1 MMKRLILWILFSL
14 SFANSLEAQTW
25 ANMPITRRPFDRLFT
40 TYASIQ
46 ANGDNI
52 IMVGHEQRMSYSSAP
67 LIIQK
72 WRADGSLLWEKIY
85 PEFENTYW
93 SGSDSMAINKANDG
107 GYIISVSGIGR
118 EKFTIFKIDENG
130 NKIWHKRY
138 DNKFLSWKYQVLP
151 NKTKTGY
158 AIFSDTLNM
167 RINNVGDII
176 KIDTSKFYYT
186 PQWSVN
192 PKPDKDFWG
201 IIRNSQDGK
210 TYIAEIN
217 ADSTFNYSATL
228 WDERLGTKALQLSDG
243 HYLVYDNDPDSLFI
257 RNYHKISPSGQRIW
271 DRRIVSINPDTSY
284 RRFPYPYN
292 IYAKT
297 HDGGFIQSYYP
308 KNNDIQ
314 LIRYDSSG
322 NIVWTKQPYT
332 QYSWFYRCH
341 SIFETAD
348 SGFVVGTQFWHF
360 KVNANGDLFT
370 SEISGRIK
378 RDTSNDCIAQTN
390 EPIVKGLTTIT
401 ATKNSS
407 SLSYYGVVDSLG
419 NYKIALDTGSYS
431 LQLNRIGSQLWQ
443 NCTPSVLHTIA
454 QPYSIDTVDFALKPL
469 INCPAMRVNAGTWG
483 LRRCFENTYS
493 VNYFNDGTTIARNA
507 FVEITIDSLMEFRR
521 ASRPLSSRVGQRLRF
536 DVGDVD
542 YGRGGNFDVTVYV
555 KCGDS
560 TRLNQTLCFESHVFP
575 DTVCTPTTGWNG
587 ANIVVTG
594 TCARDSVV
602 FTIRNT
608 GNAATGNV
616 RQVIIE
622 DQVMFSARPI
632 SLPANGVLYEKLPAN
647 GATWRLT
654 VEQVANNPRSKFATA
669 FVEGCRNN
677 PTAPFST
684 GNATAFP
691 DADGDAAVDIQC
703 LAIRGAYDPNDKTGY
718 PLGTGTSRQIGQNQ
732 DIEYLIRF
740 QNTGTDTA
748 FQVVLRDTLPSQ
760 LDLTS
765 IEPGA
770 SSHPY
775 TWDLTG
781 KGVLIFNFDNIRLM
795 DSFRNEPASHGFVKF
810 RIKQKKDL
818 PIGTKIENS
827 VGIYFDFNA
836 PVITNRTLHTIGK
849 DILLTAT
856 VERIFDEKVKIEVF
870 PNPFSDFLT
879 FNIKQATPSV
889 NEGLFELFDLT
900 GKVLR
905 REKFV
910 DNQFTFER
918 KDLPTGVFIFKISTV
933 DGRLIGQGK
942 VVAK

>member
-1 MMKRLILWILFSL
+1 MKRIIWLALFL
-14 SFANSLEAQTW
+14 VCMGHFAEAQGW
-25 ANMPITRRPFDRLFT
+25 RRTYTFSGNPFT
-40 TYASIQ
+40 SYATVAAQNDSFVT
-46 ANGDNI
+46 
-52 IMVGHEQRMSYSSAP
+52 VGVASPRYLA
-67 LIIQK
+67 IQK
-72 WRADGSLLWEKIY
+72 CGPNGIPVWQKSFTNVLIGVD
-85 PEFENTYW
+85 TM
-93 SGSDSMAINKANDG
+93 SMCRANDG
-107 GYIISVSGIGR
+107 GYIVAVTNLSATPHQMRFI
-118 EKFTIFKIDENG
+118 KIDEQG
-130 NKIWHKRY
+130 NLVWQKSYNSFPNSSYISR
-138 DNKFLSWKYQVLP
+138 VRIIP
-151 NKTKTGY
+151 NKAKSGY
-158 AIFSDTLNM
+158 SSFNSYDATRITNNGDSLITERTDTLGSSSQSWILNSK
-167 RINNVGDII
+167 VG
-176 KIDTSKFYYT
+176 
-186 PQWSVN
+186 
-192 PKPDKDFWG
+192 KDFFSVVKKFVNG
-201 IIRNSQDGK
+201 MNRTFIIEANDGNNYGFSSTLFDELTGSNTLRLSDGNYLIYGYTSLNGTNFVKYVKITPNGQIVWTNQSLSTLTSSRNSSDPNAFATSDGGFVESFFQNGTCHLIK
-210 TYIAEIN
+210 IN
-217 ADSTFNYSATL
+217 AD
-228 WDERLGTKALQLSDG
+228 
-243 HYLVYDNDPDSLFI
+243 
-257 RNYHKISPSGQRIW
+257 
-271 DRRIVSINPDTSY
+271 
-284 RRFPYPYN
+284 
-292 IYAKT
+292 
-297 HDGGFIQSYYP
+297 
-308 KNNDIQ
+308 
-314 LIRYDSSG
+314 G
-322 NIVWTKQPYT
+322 NIVWDRTLPIPY
-332 QYSWFYRCH
+332 SRNLH
-341 SIFETAD
+341 SIIQSSD
-348 SGFVVGTQFWHF
+348 GGFVIGSLEMHV
-360 KVNANGDLFT
+360 KVDANGDLY
-370 SEISGRIK
+370 SSQIIGRV
-378 RDTSNDCIAQTN
+378 REDVSNDCIAQVN
-390 EPIVKGLTTIT
+390 EPRFRGLITIS
-401 ATKNSS
+401 ATKNGTTDT
-407 SLSYYGVVDSLG
+407 YYSAVDSLG
-419 NYKIALDTGSYS
+419 NYKISVDTG
-431 LQLNRIGSQLWQ
+431 NHIINVNNFWSQYWQ
-443 NCTPSVLHTIA
+443 NCTPSVSRNIPVLYTTDSA
-454 QPYSIDTVDFALKPL
+454 DFALKPL

-493 VNYFNDGTTIARNA
+493 VNYFNDGTTVARNA
-507 FVEITIDSLMEFRR
+507 YVEITIDSLMEFRR

-536 DVGDVD
+536 NVGDVD

-560 TRLNQTLCFESHVFP
+560 TRLNQTLCFETHVFP
-575 DTVCTPTTGWNG
+575 DTICTPTTGWNG

-594 TCARDSVV
+594 TCARDSVE

-608 GNAATGNV
+608 GNAATGTV
-616 RQVIIE
+616 RSLIVE
-622 DQVMFSARPI
+622 DQVMFAVQPI
-632 SLPANGVLYEKLPAN
+632 SLPPNGVLIKKQPAN
-647 GATWRLT
+647 GSTWRLS
-654 VEQVANNPRSKFATA
+654 VQQVANNPRSTFATA

-781 KGVLIFNFDNIRLM
+781 KGVLIFNFDNIQLM

-827 VGIYFDFNA
+827 AGIYFDFNA

-849 DILLTAT
+849 DFLLTAT
-856 VERIFDEKVKIEVF
+856 VERVFDEKVKIEVF

-889 NEGLFELFDLT
+889 NEGIFELFDLT

-918 KDLPTGVFIFKISTV
+918 KDLPMGLFIFKISTV

>member
-1 MMKRLILWILFSL
+1 MKKIVWLALFLVCMGHFAEAQGWARSYTFADGTFKSL
-14 SFANSLEAQTW
+14 STI
-25 ANMPITRRPFDRLFT
+25 ITKNDSFITAGYFQPT
-40 TYASIQ
+40 GTST
-46 ANGDNI
+46 
-52 IMVGHEQRMSYSSAP
+52 SYV
-67 LIIQK
+67 LIQK
-72 WRADGSLLWEKIY
+72 CDPNGIPVWQKHLTTLTAS
-85 PEFENTYW
+85 
-93 SGSDSMAINKANDG
+93 SDTITLTRANDN
-107 GYIISVSGIGR
+107 GYIMALSGFFNLPRTRAAKVDELGNLVWQKSYYLRGSTNYGR
-118 EKFTIFKIDENG
+118 II
-130 NKIWHKRY
+130 
-138 DNKFLSWKYQVLP
+138 P
-151 NKTKTGY
+151 NKSKTGY
-158 AIFSDTLNM
+158 AILSSGSSVRITNAGDSVRSDSISTMFFRNWA
-167 RINNVGDII
+167 VS
-176 KIDTSKFYYT
+176 SKT
-186 PQWSVN
+186 N
-192 PKPDKDFWG
+192 KDFVTFQRLTNFTG
-201 IIRNSQDGK
+201 ELREIQSDNSF
-210 TYIAEIN
+210 
-217 ADSTFNYSATL
+217 STTVTPLAF
-228 WDERLGTKALQLSDG
+228 
-243 HYLVYDNDPDSLFI
+243 PDSLGDQVV
-257 RNYHKISPSGQRIW
+257 RLADGNYLIHGLTYSTYVNGNQESLWSHAKYTPDGQLIWKKHLKVLNVSSWQVFASPAS
-271 DRRIVSINPDTSY
+271 
-284 RRFPYPYN
+284 
-292 IYAKT
+292 
-297 HDGGFIQSYYP
+297 DGGFIETIRQ
-308 KNNDIQ
+308 NTLNR
-314 LIRYDSSG
+314 LIRYDKNG
-322 NIVWTKQPYT
+322 NIVWDRTLSLTGFGQ
-332 QYSWFYRCH
+332 SH
-341 SIFETAD
+341 SIVQTSDGGFIIGMNNTHARINSDGDIYSPLIFGRVRED
-348 SGFVVGTQFWHF
+348 S
-360 KVNANGDLFT
+360 N
-370 SEISGRIK
+370 
-378 RDTSNDCIAQTN
+378 NDCIAQSN
-390 EPIVKGLTTIT
+390 EKPFRGLMMVE
-401 ATKNSS
+401 AKKAGASFFAA
-407 SLSYYGVVDSLG
+407 VDSVG
-419 NYKIALDTGSYS
+419 NYRLNLDTGRYTLTLSGIWS
-431 LQLNRIGSQLWQ
+431 SLWQ
-443 NCTPSVLHTIA
+443 ICTPSVSKDILVPSTTD
-454 QPYSIDTVDFALKPL
+454 SIHFSVNPL
-469 INCPAMRVNAGTWG
+469 VNCPAMRVNAGTWG

-493 VNYFNDGTTIARNA
+493 VNYFNDGTTVARNA
-507 FVEITIDSLMEFRR
+507 YVEITIDSLMEFRR

-536 DVGDVD
+536 NVGDVD
-542 YGRGGNFDVTVYV
+542 YGRGGNFNVTVYV

-560 TRLNQTLCFESHVFP
+560 TRLNQTLCFETHVFP
-575 DTVCTPTTGWNG
+575 DTICTPTTGWNG

-594 TCARDSVV
+594 TCARDSVE

-608 GNAATGNV
+608 GNAATGTV
-616 RQVIIE
+616 RSLIVE
-622 DQVMFSARPI
+622 DQVMFAVQPI
-632 SLPANGVLYEKLPAN
+632 SLPPNGVLIKKQPAN
-647 GATWRLT
+647 GSTWRLS
-654 VEQVANNPRSKFATA
+654 VQQVANNPRSTFATA

-827 VGIYFDFNA
+827 AGIYFDFNA

-849 DILLTAT
+849 DVLLTAT
-856 VERIFDEKVKIEVF
+856 VERIFDERVKIEVF

-918 KDLPTGVFIFKISTV
+918 KDLPMGLFIFKISTV

>member
-1 MMKRLILWILFSL
+1 MKRIIWLALLLVCMSH
-14 SFANSLEAQTW
+14 FAEAQGWRRTYTFLGDR
-25 ANMPITRRPFDRLFT
+25 AFYSQSTILIKNDSFVTAGLLLTGGSLITTVAVQKCDPNGNPVWQKTFPAIT
-40 TYASIQ
+40 SSIL
-46 ANGDNI
+46 DSLNI
-52 IMVGHEQRMSYSSAP
+52 IP
-67 LIIQK
+67 
-72 WRADGSLLWEKIY
+72 
-85 PEFENTYW
+85 
-93 SGSDSMAINKANDG
+93 ANDG
-107 GYIISVSGIGR
+107 GYTIAISNIRSGGITALKINEQGNIVWQKNYLNYSFSTRYQIIA
-118 EKFTIFKIDENG
+118 
-130 NKIWHKRY
+130 
-138 DNKFLSWKYQVLP
+138 
-151 NKTKTGY
+151 NKTQTGY
-158 AIFSDTLNM
+158 AILSSETNL
-167 RINNVGDII
+167 RINNTGDSLYSTQSYFKNPPSWAINSNVG
-176 KIDTSKFYYT
+176 
-186 PQWSVN
+186 
-192 PKPDKDFWG
+192 KDFLG
-201 IIRNSQDGK
+201 IVYSNNQTRLAQ
-210 TYIAEIN
+210 IN
-217 ADSTFNYSATL
+217 TDTIFSYTVGLWADSLGSKTLKLEDNNYLILGYDITL
-228 WDERLGTKALQLSDG
+228 PL
-243 HYLVYDNDPDSLFI
+243 I
-257 RNYHKISPSGQRIW
+257 RNYQKISPNGQIIWNKRI
-271 DRRIVSINPDTSY
+271 RL
-284 RRFPYPYN
+284 PYAYSEQF
-292 IYAKT
+292 AFTKT
-297 HDGGFIQSYYP
+297 NDGGFIESFTQTDNGENRITRFD
-308 KNNDIQ
+308 KNGDIIWEKV
-314 LIRYDSSG
+314 LSLPI
-322 NIVWTKQPYT
+322 
-332 QYSWFYRCH
+332 YSFSH
-341 SIFETAD
+341 SIYQTSD
-348 SGFVVGTQFWHF
+348 GGFLIGLKQYHV
-360 KVNANGDLFT
+360 KVNANGDIF
-370 SEISGRIK
+370 SSNISGHVRE
-378 RDTSNDCIAQTN
+378 DQSNDCIAQAN
-390 EPIVKGLTTIT
+390 EPPFKGLMTVT
-401 ATKNSS
+401 ATKNGTNDT
-407 SLSYYGVVDSLG
+407 YYSAIDTLG
-419 NYKIALDTGSYS
+419 NYRINLDTGNYTVK
-431 LQLNRIGSQLWQ
+431 LNGVWSQLWQ
-443 NCTPSVLHTIA
+443 NCTPSVSRSIPL
-454 QPYSIDTVDFALKPL
+454 PYSTDSADFALKPL
-469 INCPAMRVNAGTWG
+469 VNCPAMRVNAGTWG
-483 LRRCFENTYS
+483 LRRCVENTYS
-493 VNYFNDGTTIARNA
+493 VNYFNDGTTVARNA

-542 YGRGGNFDVTVYV
+542 YGRGGSFNVTVYV

-560 TRLNQTLCFESHVFP
+560 TRLNQTLCFETHVFP
-575 DTVCTPTTGWNG
+575 DTICTPTTGWNG

-594 TCARDSVV
+594 TCARDSVE

-608 GNAATGNV
+608 GNAATGTV
-616 RQVIIE
+616 RSLIVE
-622 DQVMFSARPI
+622 DQVMFAVQPI
-632 SLPANGVLYEKLPAN
+632 SLPPNGVLIKKQPAN
-647 GATWRLT
+647 GSTWRLS
-654 VEQVANNPRSKFATA
+654 VQQVANNPRSTFATA

-781 KGVLIFNFDNIRLM
+781 KGILIFNFDNIRLM

-827 VGIYFDFNA
+827 AGIYFDFNA

-849 DILLTAT
+849 DVLLTAT
-856 VERIFDEKVKIEVF
+856 VEQIFDEKVKIEVF

-889 NEGLFELFDLT
+889 NEGIFELFDLT

-918 KDLPTGVFIFKISTV
+918 KDLPMGIFIFKISTV